1 MQIEIASGMNSRL
14 TVLWSLLISEIKKV
28 KENYL
33 TEMEEDRQVKILDSF
48 PLSCKV
54 KNLDSRTQAS
64 GRSEW
69 LDISNFRSKIADRN
83 GP

>member
-1 MQIEIASGMNSRL
+1 MGIVDLRDQKSKGE
-14 TVLWSLLISEIKKV
+14 LLDRNGIGSSSKK
-28 KENYL
+28 
-33 TEMEEDRQVKILDSF
+33 LDSF

-54 KNLDSRTQAS
+54 KNLDSKTQAS

-69 LDISNFRSKIADRN
+69 LDISNFRTEIADRN

>member
-1 MQIEIASGMNSRL
+1 
-14 TVLWSLLISEIKKV
+14 
-28 KENYL
+28 
-33 TEMEEDRQVKILDSF
+33 MEEDRQVKILDSF

-54 KNLDSRTQAS
+54 KNLDSKTQAS

-69 LDISNFRSKIADRN
+69 LGISNFRSEIADRN